1 MNFFENIGSYISKR
15 IERSFY
21 RSKLSFN
28 VEHKTM
34 QVLVAVNIFRNS
46 KKSEDIV
53 QNIGKVSIKQESG
66 EESGA
71 SLKCD
76 NERSKQNRG
85 CIMASNPSR
94 HVAAVVSISRLTK
107 VRHTNRQSPVK
118 IALRFTCKQRRR

>member
-1 MNFFENIGSYISKR
+1 MIFQ
-15 IERSFY
+15 RS
-21 RSKLSFN
+21 R
-28 VEHKTM
+28 EMM
-34 QVLVAVNIFRNS
+34 QVLVAANIFRNS

-85 CIMASNPSR
+85 CIVASSPSR
-94 HVAAVVSISRLTK
+94 HVPVVSISRLTK